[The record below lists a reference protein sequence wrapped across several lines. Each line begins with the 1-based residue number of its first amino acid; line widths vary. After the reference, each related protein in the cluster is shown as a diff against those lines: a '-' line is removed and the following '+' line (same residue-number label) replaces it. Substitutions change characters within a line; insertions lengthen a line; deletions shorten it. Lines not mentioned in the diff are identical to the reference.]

1 MRLARNKKAI
11 SPLIAS
17 VLLIVV
23 VVGIGAVI
31 TGIVR
36 NYVTEGKQTITE
48 KSSDMKCGTEIM
60 IEVPVVASEM
70 KICKNQTAE
79 TITFILQNTGSA
91 MIDDLQV
98 KVFGTNGF
106 DAVDTVITD
115 TGAAGLAVG
124 NTSSYTVSYD
134 ALSVGDILE
143 VKLVPRI
150 KVVGRTEKAYC
161 TDSGLTFADLGDC

>member
-106 DAVDTVITD
+106 DANDTVMAT
-115 TGAAGLAVG
+115 GLAVG
-124 NTSSYTVSYD
+124 NTSSYTVEYD
-134 ALSVGDILE
+134 AGSVGAILE

-150 KVVGRTEKAYC
+150 KVVGRTDKAYC